1 MKVIRI
7 KKIISILLIISM
19 VFSSTGIVT
28 LADSIDDITKTEASG
43 EASTT
48 NYYYDGEENSQNQDK
63 LEGEEPKED
72 EKPGQGEELEEDEK
86 PEEGENSEKGEE
98 PEEEKT
104 EDGDE
109 KKKDD
114 EKEEPE
120 EDKIDGDKP
129 EGDKIEEKSEDN
141 EAEKKDDE
149 KEKIEEDKEEDK
161 IEEEPKEGE
170 VENKDSEKEEVKG
183 EKKVEEPEDGEV
195 DKKGD
200 EKEEKDEPS
209 EEVVASPSDAKESIN
224 ELNEPGEEI
233 NENDLNNELLDL
245 LNATNSEVQS
255 TNIKEAIESSTTLF
269 GAGPNSI
276 EYILGTKS
284 NVGTFVGG
292 YTPPED
298 YIPGV
303 NTDLPPADKI
313 IPPVGRTFMCWMV
326 NGERKDKVGATETG
340 KVVAT
345 AVYRVDKD
353 FYFGMYPQSSTVST
367 VVDPIKWVLHEHDDK
382 VIAISEKAIDFKS
395 LHNAEEDTTWADC
408 DLRDW
413 IRNTFYPNA
422 FNADEKNV
430 IEEVIN
436 QNRENPVTHVSSG
449 IDTTDRIFLLDYFQG
464 YIYFESD
471 VGWSNDDRRKGP
483 TAYARYKGTAGN
495 YITWITRT
503 MGSSGHRVVA
513 VISAGIIAPGSA
525 TQPENGVSINN
536 TNVGF
541 VPAMFL
547 DMDKP
552 LYNAPERNIT
562 WILDGAE
569 WLDESTWDDYKYREG
584 YEVTLPTQG
593 NFKPRNDKKTLIGW
607 RIGSDPTIVNSIPAT
622 QTGDITLTAVWQR
635 LNYIT
640 YNLGLE
646 PTKGSFVA
654 GYDVPEDYTPGDTMA
669 LPPANKVVPPNGRT
683 FVCWIIDGVRATE
696 IPSTATGEVVVT
708 AVYKVNDYY
717 YYGTH
722 PQSTDQ
728 SDILDPIRWI
738 PIEIGSDKV
747 MLISHKV
754 LDCKAWGTDANVEKT
769 WADSDFRT
777 YLNGTFYTNSFNDG
791 ERNQIQQVTIKTPDN
806 GARDGGPDTLDR
818 VFALSKEE
826 VEYAFNNASDRRA
839 KASRYVADIPGA
851 IIDSMGNGSY
861 WLRTPNSATAA
872 PYNISIVNGSGDISD
887 SDNSDDCMTIRP
899 AIYLKATNS
908 VYDANKSNITWTMN
922 GGEWITESIWRYMT
936 KYSEGQKITLPT
948 EKNLKPRTGM
958 TFAGWYLNGTRV
970 TEIKE
975 TQTGNIN
982 LIAGWAYNINWVLGA
997 GNSWRPGYVAS
1008 ASYISGEGLTLPAS
1022 TSIIVPTG
1030 RVFDYWTVNGNPATK
1045 ISTTQTG
1052 EVTVE
1057 AHYKN
1062 AEYEITWDLGTGAD
1076 AGTWNS
1082 YTPPATYEYSV
1093 GLNLNTLPMSS
1104 KVKPPVGREFDHWT
1118 INGAPGTEIST
1129 TDTGEKT
1136 IKAIYRNLHYH
1147 ITWQLGSN
1155 ASWTGGAAP
1164 FDDYEYGANTA
1175 LPTTGITFTG
1185 GKSFGSWAINGD
1197 APKTNIPNNQINDIV
1212 VTLVYSGTPQYPIVW
1227 DLSGPGGSTW
1237 DTTADYSRGTQY
1249 TEGVEIPLPNNN
1261 QLIPPAG
1268 YVLDKWTIN
1277 DAPITNAKI
1286 PADLSLNPGDTVTV
1300 GAVFKLPTPPP
1311 PPPTPAPGP
1320 TPSPYSGGGGSG
1332 RGGNYLGD
1340 PKTFDVY
1347 IFTNLKSNEYEW
1359 IKDVATDNWQIKVK
1373 KDTPIARAFKSSNMY
1388 VKYYSDIDNNYI
1400 MLKDG
1405 IFCIQYLNANYSFA
1419 FDANGKMVK
1428 GIINTDYFCK
1438 GMSVDLVSSS
1448 FIELN
1453 KIGVNKFYC
1462 YEELGNLEGA
1472 ICTNS
1477 VIVGNIQ
1484 YIIDEYGRL
1493 LSLVS
1498 IHNNIIM

>member
-1 MKVIRI
+1 MKFMRF
-7 KKIISILLIISM
+7 KKIISTLLIVAMI
-19 VFSSTGIVT
+19 FSSTGVIT
-28 LADSIDDITKTEASG
+28 LADSIDNITKTEASG

-48 NYYYDGEENSQNQDK
+48 SNYYDGEENSQNQDK

-72 EKPGQGEELEEDEK
+72 EKPGEGEEPEEDEK
-86 PEEGENSEKGEE
+86 PKKGEE
-98 PEEEKT
+98 PEEEK
-104 EDGDE
+104 GDS
-109 KKKDD
+109 

-120 EDKIDGDKP
+120 EDKP
-129 EGDKIEEKSEDN
+129 
-141 EAEKKDDE
+141 
-149 KEKIEEDKEEDK
+149 EEDKPEEDK
-161 IEEEPKEGE
+161 IEEEPKDGEAQKEDGEKEEPNEGDIE
-170 VENKDSEKEEVKG
+170 KENSEKEEVKG

-200 EKEEKDEPS
+200 EKEEKDEPN
-209 EEVVASPSDAKESIN
+209 EEVVASPSDAEESIN
-224 ELNEPGEEI
+224 ELNESGEEI
-233 NENDLNNELLDL
+233 NKNNLNNELLDL

-276 EYILGTKS
+276 EYNLGTKS

-303 NTDLPPADKI
+303 ITDLPPADKI

-382 VIAISEKAIDFKS
+382 VIAISEKEIDFKS
-395 LHNAEEDTTWADC
+395 LHNTVGDTTWADC

-449 IDTTDRIFLLDYFQG
+449 IDTTDRVFLLDYFQG

-471 VGWSNDDRRKGP
+471 VNWTNDDRRKGP
-483 TAYARYKGTAGN
+483 TVYARYKGITDD
-495 YITWITRT
+495 YSTWITRT
-503 MGSSGHRVVA
+503 MGSSGHRVVS
-513 VISAGIIAPGSA
+513 VIPDGIIAPGSA
-525 TQPENGVSINN
+525 TQPGNGIPVDANC
-536 TNVGF
+536 GF

-547 DMDKP
+547 DMDKS

-569 WLDESTWDDYKYREG
+569 WLDESTWVDYKYREG

-622 QTGDITLTAVWQR
+622 QTGDITLTAVWER
-635 LNYIT
+635 VNYIT

-669 LPPANKVVPPNGRT
+669 LPPANKVVPPSGRT

-696 IPSTATGEVVVT
+696 IPTTAVGEVVVT
-708 AVYKVNDYY
+708 AVYQVNDLYF
-717 YYGTH
+717 YGTH
-722 PQSTDQ
+722 PQTTNQD
-728 SDILDPIRWI
+728 DILDPIRWI
-738 PIEIGSDKV
+738 PIEMGSDKV
-747 MLISHKV
+747 MLISQKV

-769 WADSDFRT
+769 WADSDLRT
-777 YLNGTFYTNSFNDG
+777 YLNGTFYNNSFNDG
-791 ERNQIQQVTIKTPDN
+791 EKNQIKQVTIKTSDN

-826 VEYAFNNASDRRA
+826 VEYAFSAASDRSARVT
-839 KASRYVADIPGA
+839 RYVNYIPGA
-851 IIDSMGNGSY
+851 IVDHYGKGSY
-861 WLRTPNSATAA
+861 WLRTPYSAAVP
-872 PYNISIVNGSGDISD
+872 PYNITIVNGSGNIVGF
-887 SDNSDDCMTIRP
+887 DNSDDTITIRP

-922 GGEWITESIWRYMT
+922 GGSWIDESLWGYMT
-936 KYSEGQKITLPT
+936 KYSEGHKITLPT

-958 TFAGWYLNGTRV
+958 TFAGWYLNGKRV
-970 TEIKE
+970 TEINE
-975 TQTGNIN
+975 TQTGSIN
-982 LIAGWAYNINWVLGA
+982 LIAGWAYNINWDIGESA

-1008 ASYISGEGLTLPAS
+1008 TSYISGEGLVLPAS

-1030 RVFDYWTVNGNPATK
+1030 RVFDYWTVNGTPATR

-1052 EVTVE
+1052 EVTIV

-1062 AEYEITWDLGTGAD
+1062 AEYKITWDLGTGAD

-1082 YTPPATYEYSV
+1082 YTPPAKYEFSV
-1093 GLNLNTLPMSS
+1093 GLNLNTLPISS

-1118 INGAPGTEIST
+1118 INGTSGTEIST

-1155 ASWTGGAAP
+1155 ASWTGGATP

-1185 GKSFGSWAINGD
+1185 GKTFGTWAINGD

-1212 VTLVYSGTPQYPIVW
+1212 VTLVYDGTPQYPIVW

-1237 DTTADYSRGTQY
+1237 DTTADYSKGTQY

-1300 GAVFKLPTPPP
+1300 GAVFKLP

-1320 TPSPYSGGGGSG
+1320 TPSPHSGGGGGSG

-1340 PKTFDVY
+1340 PKTFDIY

-1373 KDTPIARAFKSSNMY
+1373 KDTPIARAFKSSNIY

-1400 MLKDG
+1400 MLKNG

-1438 GMSVDLVSSS
+1438 SMLVDLVSSS

-1477 VIVGNIQ
+1477 VLVGNIQ